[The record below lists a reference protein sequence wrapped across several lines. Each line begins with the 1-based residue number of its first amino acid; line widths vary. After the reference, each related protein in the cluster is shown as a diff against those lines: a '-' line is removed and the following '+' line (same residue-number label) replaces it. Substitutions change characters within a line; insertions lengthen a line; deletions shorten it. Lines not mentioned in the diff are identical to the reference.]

1 MFMSAFVAV
10 IKYASPKLKLKLP
23 AQAPCSRT
31 KLSLP
36 ELAPVGQSLTCCR
49 VSCALWR
56 ACCIPLQFK
65 GTAPLRVG
73 RQSRSSVPS
82 MIFDYPA
89 PGVRKDYPRPPLEE
103 TSQNQRDAAV
113 FSQSFVDMPRPER
126 PLKVAVIGAGL
137 AGLSC
142 AKYLSDA
149 GHEPIV
155 LEVRIEVLVLM
166 MHSTQVAC

>member
-1 MFMSAFVAV
+1 M
-10 IKYASPKLKLKLP
+10 L
-23 AQAPCSRT
+23 
-31 KLSLP
+31 
-36 ELAPVGQSLTCCR
+36 
-49 VSCALWR
+49 
-56 ACCIPLQFK
+56 IPLQFR
-65 GTAPLRVG
+65 GTAPLVVG
-73 RQSRSSVPS
+73 RQSKTSVPS

-103 TSQNQRDAAV
+103 TSQNQRDSAA
-113 FSQSFVDMPRPER
+113 FSQTFIDMPRPER

-155 LEVRIEVLVLM
+155 LEVGMCVFHRLVLLYSSSYSY
-166 MHSTQVAC
+166 HRLLVCCTYVHLVHLKTKLSYVVNHCSLSST

>member
-1 MFMSAFVAV
+1 MV
-10 IKYASPKLKLKLP
+10 
-23 AQAPCSRT
+23 
-31 KLSLP
+31 
-36 ELAPVGQSLTCCR
+36 
-49 VSCALWR
+49 
-56 ACCIPLQFK
+56 
-65 GTAPLRVG
+65 VG
-73 RQSRSSVPS
+73 RQSKTSVPS

-103 TSQNQRDAAV
+103 TSQNQRDSAA
-113 FSQSFVDMPRPER
+113 FSQTFIDMPRPER

-155 LEVRIEVLVLM
+155 LEVGMCVF
-166 MHSTQVAC
+166 S